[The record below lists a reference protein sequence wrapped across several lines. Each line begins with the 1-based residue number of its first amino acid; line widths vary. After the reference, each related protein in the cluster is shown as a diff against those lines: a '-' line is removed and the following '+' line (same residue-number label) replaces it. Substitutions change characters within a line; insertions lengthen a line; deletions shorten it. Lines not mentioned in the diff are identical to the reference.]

1 MIKLLRQHLKNNT
14 NLMSMLDTD
23 NSIFYIDKPVK
34 CDDKTYLVIKDK
46 LVGFDYIKDVQLIFH
61 IVSPAPQSCKKI
73 EEELINYLHDE
84 RGQIIIRDKE
94 NKDNFITNIRVLNG
108 GGTIRTPEN
117 DYLTVVYFIA
127 KI

>member
-1 MIKLLRQHLKNNT
+1 
-14 NLMSMLDTD
+14 MSMLDTD